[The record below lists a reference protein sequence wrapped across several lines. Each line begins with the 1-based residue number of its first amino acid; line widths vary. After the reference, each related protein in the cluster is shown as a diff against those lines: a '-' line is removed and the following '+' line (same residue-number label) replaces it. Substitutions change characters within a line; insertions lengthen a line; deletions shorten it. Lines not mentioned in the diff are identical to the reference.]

1 MEAVEAEQIETV
13 KVFLQEQCDLNIQE
27 NVSQQT

>member
-1 MEAVEAEQIETV
+1 MEAVEGEQVETV

-27 NVSQQT
+27 NVSS